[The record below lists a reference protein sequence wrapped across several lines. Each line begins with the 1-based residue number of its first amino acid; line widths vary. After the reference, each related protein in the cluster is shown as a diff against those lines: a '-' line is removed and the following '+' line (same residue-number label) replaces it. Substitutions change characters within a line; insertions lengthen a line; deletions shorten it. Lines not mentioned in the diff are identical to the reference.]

1 MFYLPC
7 WNWSFYCS
15 LKISPSKQIFK
26 DYIHE
31 KAKPKTK
38 TKKIRNHDLA
48 KILRKL
54 MIFSSILISNHDF
67 FKGLFLVKS
76 TL

>member
-1 MFYLPC
+1 MEDTQPFTQEKETMFYLPC

-38 TKKIRNHDLA
+38 TKKLEIMTWQRY
-48 KILRKL
+48 
-54 MIFSSILISNHDF
+54 
-67 FKGLFLVKS
+67 
-76 TL
+76 